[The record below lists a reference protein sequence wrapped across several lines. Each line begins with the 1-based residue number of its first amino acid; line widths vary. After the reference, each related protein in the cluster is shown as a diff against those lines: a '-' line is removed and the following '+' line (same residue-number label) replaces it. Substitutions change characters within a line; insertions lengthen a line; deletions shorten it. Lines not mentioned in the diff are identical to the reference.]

1 MPNIIIFIISSM
13 IIFIAGAWLL
23 KKSLEDW
30 ESLTAFFVAIAAL
43 VMGGVMLVGSTL
55 TCWSWFASEHQ
66 AKLINQEFGTN
77 YTREEVFWASD
88 VIEEIHEM
96 KRQRIEVNGN
106 IMGHGKQVENQQ

>member
-30 ESLTAFFVAIAAL
+30 ESFIAFVLAIVTL
-43 VMGGVMLVGSTL
+43 VMGGIMLLGSTL

-88 VIEEIHEM
+88 VIEEIREL

-106 IMGHGKQVENQQ
+106 IMGHGKQIPKEE